1 MPVVGLR
8 ARLEVRVGK
17 KGGIREMKTEGVNR
31 AKNTLARG
39 RDHRKHT
46 S

>member
-1 MPVVGLR
+1 MPVVGLG
-8 ARLEVRVGK
+8 ARLEVRVGE
-17 KGGIREMKTEGVNR
+17 KGGIRETKTEGVNR

-39 RDHRKHT
+39 RDRCKHT